1 MVVPIIPFPS
11 LKVKANECSS
21 NPPHKPTD
29 VVIGEESKPVDKVDT
44 RV

>member
-1 MVVPIIPFPS
+1 MAVPIILFPS

-21 NPPHKPTD
+21 NPPQNPTD
-29 VVIGEESKPVDKVDT
+29 VVIGEESKPVKVDT